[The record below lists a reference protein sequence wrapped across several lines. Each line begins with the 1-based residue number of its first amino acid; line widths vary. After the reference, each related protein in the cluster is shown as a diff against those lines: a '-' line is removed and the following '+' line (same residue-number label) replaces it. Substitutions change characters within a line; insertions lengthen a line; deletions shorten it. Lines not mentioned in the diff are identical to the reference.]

1 MCTNLAKCIRIKD
14 KELHLEECGCCICVS
29 FLLGF
34 KHLPLPQTLKKNE
47 DSHLPTTFALLL
59 PLLSEDD
66 DKRGKHQQEETSS
79 PVTAIS
85 ALVISTTLFLGRPL
99 ETCQFLAKH
108 DLKRHD
114 TPNPNLFSHELMTHA
129 DRLPDMSLHAM

>member
-1 MCTNLAKCIRIKD
+1 MCTNLTNCIRTKD
-14 KELHLEECGCCICVS
+14 KEWHLEECGGCICVS

-34 KHLPLPQTLKKNE
+34 EHLPLPQILRNE

-59 PLLSEDD
+59 PLQQSEDD
-66 DKRGKHQQEETSS
+66 DKRGKHQQEETSFT
-79 PVTAIS
+79 VTAIS
-85 ALVISTTLFLGRPL
+85 ALVISIRFLLGKPL

-114 TPNPNLFSHELMTHA
+114 TPNPNLFSHMLITYT
-129 DRLPDMSLHAM
+129 DCLPDMSLHAM